1 MSTTTKRMAL
11 PAVFVLLLPAF
22 LAVTEPQGSRKE
34 SPEAERREF
43 FRANYTKYE
52 HLIPMRDGVRLFT
65 SVYAPKDTS
74 QPYPILLQR
83 TPYSVAPYGADNYED
98 PQAGL
103 DKFIRERFILVRQ
116 DVRGRNKSEGQFV
129 NDRPYVPNK
138 TGPKDVD
145 ESTDAY
151 DTIDWLVKNVPNN
164 NGKVGIWGIS
174 YPGFYAAM
182 AAIDAHPALKAASP
196 QAPIA
201 DWFMGDDWRHNGA
214 FFVAHAFNF
223 LLFFGQPYVEPGQVP
238 PQVVGRFERGTPDG
252 YDFFLRLGPLRNIDP
267 TLFGRQADYWNELL
281 SHDSYD
287 QYWQARNIRP
297 HMKDVRPAMMEV
309 GGWFDAE
316 DLLGPL
322 AIYRATESQSPQ
334 ASNMLVMGPW
344 SHGGWMRGEGDRLGD
359 VRFGSETAAFFR
371 EQIMLPFFAYHL
383 KGKDDPKL
391 PEACVF
397 ETGRNQWRRHDRWPP
412 ASAVER
418 TFFLAPGG
426 KLTAVQVQGGTG
438 REFDEYVSDP
448 SKPVPFTSEISE
460 GMTYNY
466 MTSDQRFA
474 ARRPDVLVYETEPL
488 DQDLTVAGPIDCALE
503 VSTTGT
509 DSDWVVKLID
519 VYPGN
524 YPDPEP
530 NPTQVRMGGYQQL
543 VRGEPF
549 RGRFRNSFEK
559 PEPFEPGRVTRVAFT
574 MPDVY
579 HTFRRGHRM
588 MVHIQSSWFPLVD
601 RNPQKFVP
609 IHEATE
615 ADFQKAT
622 QRVYHSAEHPSSI
635 KLRVIAP

>member
-1 MSTTTKRMAL
+1 MSTSTRRLAF
-11 PAVFVLLLPAF
+11 PAAFVLLLPA
-22 LAVTEPQGSRKE
+22 LLLIQIPGQK
-34 SPEAERREF
+34 SPDVERRDF

-65 SVYAPKDTS
+65 AVYVPKDTS
-74 QPYPILLQR
+74 QTYPILLQR
-83 TPYSVAPYGADNYED
+83 TPYSVMPYGSDNYED
-98 PQAGL
+98 PQASL
-103 DKFIRERFILVRQ
+103 NNFIHERFILVRQ

-129 NDRPYVPNK
+129 NDRPYIPDK
-138 TGPKDVD
+138 SGPKDID

-182 AAIDAHPALKAASP
+182 AAIDAHPALKAVSP
-196 QAPIA
+196 QAPIS
-201 DWFMGDDWRHNGA
+201 DWFIGDDWRHNGA
-214 FFVAHAFNF
+214 FFLAHAFNF
-223 LLFFGQPYVEPGQVP
+223 FLFFGQPYVEPGQVP

-252 YDFFLRLGPLRNIDP
+252 YDFFLRLGPLRNINP
-267 TLFGRQADYWNELL
+267 TLFGKAAGYWNELL
-281 SHDSYD
+281 THDSYD
-287 QYWQARNIRP
+287 QYWKARNITP
-297 HMKDVRPAMMEV
+297 YMKNIRPAMMEV

-322 AIYRATESQSPQ
+322 AVYRGIETQSPQ

-344 SHGGWMRGEGDRLGD
+344 SHGGWMGEGDKLGN
-359 VRFGSETAAFFR
+359 VRFGSDTAVFFR
-371 EQIMLPFFAYHL
+371 DQIMLPFFVYYL
-383 KGKDDPKL
+383 KGKEDPKL
-391 PEACVF
+391 PEAYVF
-397 ETGRNQWRRHDRWPP
+397 ETGRNQWHKHEKWPP
-412 ASAVER
+412 SSGVER
-418 TFFLAPGG
+418 AFFLAPAG
-426 KLTAVQVQGGTG
+426 KLSTAQVQGEAGQG
-438 REFDEYVSDP
+438 FDEYVSDP
-448 SKPVPFTSEISE
+448 SKPVPFTAEITE

-488 DQDLTVAGPIDCALE
+488 EHDLTVAGPIECTLH

-519 VYPGN
+519 SYPGN
-524 YPDPEP
+524 FPDPEP
-530 NPTQVRMGGYQQL
+530 NTAPGRMGGYQQL

-549 RGRFRNSFEK
+549 RGRFHKSFEK
-559 PEPFEPGRVTRVAFT
+559 PEALEPGRVTKVGFT

-588 MVHIQSSWFPLVD
+588 MVHVQSSWFPLID

-609 IHEATE
+609 FYQATE

-622 QRVYHSAEHPSSI
+622 QRVYRSAQYPSSI
-635 KLRVIAP
+635 KLRVIE